1 MTLPATEIDGLR
13 TALRAACAFY
23 CLQSRSVV
31 GRTRT
36 APRATLAQLQP
47 PGSEERW
54 RGLQAAADV
63 SLVALLAE
71 TAARAEAEAA
81 VKAEA
86 EAAARALAV
95 QRAKAAAVVAAA
107 AAAVRA
113 EAEAVATAAAI
124 AAVIAAAAQES
135 LEGSAAAPDD
145 LCREVAACSLS
156 GEASTLQGAAPS
168 PPLAALA
175 AAEDEWVLVH
185 AEEAGP

>member
-71 TAARAEAEAA
+71 TAAR
-81 VKAEA
+81 AEA

>member
-13 TALRAACAFY
+13 AALRAACAFY

-63 SLVALLAE
+63 SLVGLLAE

-81 VKAEA
+81 IKAEA
-86 EAAARALAV
+86 EAAARTLAA
-95 QRAKAAAVVAAA
+95 QRAKAATVAAA
-107 AAAVRA
+107 AAAAARA

-135 LEGSAAAPDD
+135 LEESAAPED

-156 GEASTLQGAAPS
+156 GGESALPGAPL

>member
-1 MTLPATEIDGLR
+1 MTLPATAIDGLR
-13 TALRAACAFY
+13 AALRAACAFY

-63 SLVALLAE
+63 SLVSLLAE

-86 EAAARALAV
+86 EAAARALAA
-95 QRAKAAAVVAAA
+95 QRAKAAAAAAAA

-113 EAEAVATAAAI
+113 EAEAAATAAAI
-124 AAVIAAAAQES
+124 AAVIAVAAQEA
-135 LEGSAAAPDD
+135 LEGTAAPDD

-156 GEASTLQGAAPS
+156 SGETALQGAPL

-175 AAEDEWVLVH
+175 VAEDEWVLVH
-185 AEEAGP
+185 TEEAGP